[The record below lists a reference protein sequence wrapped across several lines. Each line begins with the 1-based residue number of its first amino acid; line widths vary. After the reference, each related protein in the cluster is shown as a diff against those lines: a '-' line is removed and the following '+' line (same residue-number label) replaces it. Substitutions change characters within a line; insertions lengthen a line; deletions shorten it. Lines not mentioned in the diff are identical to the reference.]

1 MDLNDLMWFFEKGLL
16 RYFSFV
22 GGSVSGFSWGRAMK
36 VIVYDRYGPP
46 EVLRVAEAPKPVPKD
61 DEILIKV
68 RVMTVTSGDWR
79 LRSMNVPT
87 GFKLISRLIF
97 GVLRPRR
104 RILGME
110 LAGIVEAVGK
120 DVTAFKAG
128 DAVFGFDS
136 KNMGCY
142 AEYKC
147 MAQDGPVAAKPDNLP
162 FEEAAAL
169 SFGGTT
175 ALYFLGK
182 ARLQSGQKI
191 LINGAS
197 GGVGTALVQLA
208 KHFGAEVTGVCS
220 GANADMVKS
229 LGADRVIDYTKEDFT
244 KNGQMYDVIID
255 TAGTAPYARSKGSL
269 KAGGRL
275 VLVQSGLPEMLRAPW
290 ISLISDKKVIAGPA
304 SEKPQ
309 DVRLLGELAEAGQFK
324 PVIDRRY
331 PFDEIVEAHKYVDAG
346 HKRGNVI
353 VTLE

>member
-1 MDLNDLMWFFEKGLL
+1 
-16 RYFSFV
+16 
-22 GGSVSGFSWGRAMK
+22 
-36 VIVYDRYGPP
+36 
-46 EVLRVAEAPKPVPKD
+46 
-61 DEILIKV
+61 
-68 RVMTVTSGDWR
+68 
-79 LRSMNVPT
+79 MNVPT

-147 MAQDGPVAAKPDNLP
+147 MPEDGPVAAKAANLT

-175 ALYFLGK
+175 ALYFLRK
-182 ARLQSGQKI
+182 AKLQSGQKV

-197 GGVGTALVQLA
+197 GSVGTALVQLA
-208 KHFGAEVTGVCS
+208 KYFGAEVTGICS
-220 GANADMVKS
+220 GANAEMVKS
-229 LGADRVIDYTKEDFT
+229 LGADRIIDYTKEDFT
-244 KNGQMYDVIID
+244 ENGETYDVIID
-255 TAGTAPYARSKGSL
+255 TASTAPYARSKGSL

-275 VLVQSGLPEMLRAPW
+275 VLVQSGLPEMLSAPW
-290 ISLISDKKVIAGPA
+290 ISFMSNKKVIAGPA
-304 SEKPQ
+304 TEKPE
-309 DVRLLGELAEAGQFK
+309 DVRFLAEMATAGQFR
-324 PVIDRRY
+324 PVIDRQY
-331 PFDEIVEAHKYVDAG
+331 AFEDIVEAHKYVDAG
-346 HKRGNVI
+346 HKRGNVVI
-353 VTLE
+353 TLEQKM